1 MGETRV
7 DLLHLLEDLRDAY
20 PESLE
25 ETILTEIVANSLD
38 SGATQIT
45 LSTDS
50 STATLTVTDD
60 GSGMRRRELA
70 RYHDIASSGKTRG
83 QGIGFAGV
91 GIKLGLLASE
101 EVVTET
107 MRGKSH
113 VATRWHLATRHRA
126 PWKWIPPA
134 GLLGRPGTAVR
145 LKLRNPLSPL
155 LDRGFLESA
164 LRSRF
169 RPILSVGF
177 EEALERHYPAG
188 VIFSLEG
195 ATVEKETW
203 SADDVSR
210 LALRIGRAR
219 RPSAVGQIW
228 RDRSPLP
235 DDRRGLAIST
245 FGKVIKRGWDWLG
258 VLPAAPDRVGGL
270 IEVPALA
277 ECLTLSK
284 SDFIRTGSKGAIYL
298 AFRKAIQEAVAAE
311 LERWGDGLDG
321 KQRRHRSARPM
332 ERDLAAVLGRLCR
345 EYPLL
350 DSLVQKRSGGQR
362 RLPVGDG
369 EGRGVGNP
377 AAAVI
382 TAVPPPPEGA
392 NPRDDPHPPQAG
404 ERPSEERRIRVPPPL
419 DTALPGRHSRTK
431 AGHYGLNLQFEARP
445 ETLELGRLVEST
457 VWINEAHPA
466 YRRAVASRSE
476 GYHVAVAVA
485 TAFAAVAIEPM
496 HQHGFLIAFLNR
508 WGETLERTTRAG
520 EPAKPR
526 RAGSSARP

>member
-38 SGATQIT
+38 SGATRIA
-45 LSTDS
+45 LSTDP

-70 RYHDIASSGKTRG
+70 RYHDIATSGKTRG

-101 EVVTET
+101 EVITET
-107 MRGKSH
+107 LHGKSH
-113 VATRWHLATRHRA
+113 VATQWHLATRHRA
-126 PWKWIPPA
+126 PWKWIAPPNVVDA
-134 GLLGRPGTAVR
+134 PGTAVR

-169 RPILSVGF
+169 RPLLSAGF

-188 VIFSLEG
+188 VIFWLEG
-195 ATVEKETW
+195 ARLDRETW
-203 SADDVSR
+203 HADDVAR
-210 LALRIGRAR
+210 LSLRVGRAR

-245 FGKVIKRGWDWLG
+245 FGKIIKHGWDWLG

-277 ECLTLSK
+277 ECLTLNK

-298 AFRKAIQEAVAAE
+298 AFRKAIQEAVAAQ
-311 LERWGDGLDG
+311 LARWGDGLDA
-321 KQRRHRSARPM
+321 KPQRRRSARPM
-332 ERDLAAVLGRLCR
+332 ERDLAAVLGGLCR

-362 RLPVGDG
+362 RLPVGNGNGRG
-369 EGRGVGNP
+369 EGVP
-377 AAAVI
+377 AMAAI
-382 TAVPPPPEGA
+382 TPVPPPPEGED
-392 NPRDDPHPPQAG
+392 PRDDPPRAS
-404 ERPSEERRIRVPPPL
+404 ERPSEKIDIRVPPPP
-419 DTALPGRHSRTK
+419 DNALTGRRSKTRP
-431 AGHYGLNLQFEARP
+431 GHYGLNLKFEARP
-445 ETLELGRLVEST
+445 ETLEPGRLVEST

-476 GYHVAVAVA
+476 GYHIAVAVA
-485 TAFAAVAIEPM
+485 TAFASVAIEPVR
-496 HQHGFLIAFLNR
+496 QHGFLIAFLAR
-508 WGETLERTTRAG
+508 WGETFERSSRGG
-520 EPAKPR
+520 EPAKPQ
-526 RAGSSARP
+526 AARLGAR